1 MRYAFVAA
9 FLVGLI
15 LSVFAMLNGV
25 ERPAAGAGRRR
36 FALNVPTV
44 AAFAAVFGAT
54 GYPLAVYSSLG
65 WIAVLSIAIAAGI
78 GGMIVSLFLVAGW
91 AIPSARAE
99 VVDERYLLQGCIAK
113 VTEVAPDGTTG
124 MIAFEDGGVR
134 QLSRAAGLDGAR
146 LELGTEVA
154 IERVEGGVA
163 YVEPWSQVE
172 ARL

>member
-9 FLVGLI
+9 FLAGLI
-15 LSVFAMLNGV
+15 LTVLAMLNGV
-25 ERPAAGAGRRR
+25 ERPELRPGRRR
-36 FALNVPTV
+36 FAINVPTV

-65 WIAVLSIAIAAGI
+65 WIAVVSIAAAAGVAGAI
-78 GGMIVSLFLVAGW
+78 ASLSLVAGW
-91 AIPSARAE
+91 AIPSAKAE

-124 MIAFEDGGVR
+124 MIAFENGGVR
-134 QLSRAAGLDGAR
+134 QVSRAAGLDGAR
-146 LELGTEVA
+146 LEVGTEVA

>member
-1 MRYAFVAA
+1 MRYAFVGS
-9 FLVGLI
+9 FLLGLI
-15 LSVFAMLNGV
+15 LAVFAMLNGV
-25 ERPAAGAGRRR
+25 ERPAQRPGRRR

-65 WIAVLSIAIAAGI
+65 PVAVLSIAAAAGI
-78 GGMIVSLFLVAGW
+78 AGVIASLSLVAGW
-91 AIPSARAE
+91 AIPAAKAE
-99 VVDERYLLQGCIAK
+99 VVDERYVLQGCIAK
-113 VTEVAPDGTTG
+113 VTEVAADGTKG
-124 MIAFEDGGVR
+124 MIAFENSGVR
-134 QLSRAAGLDGAR
+134 QVSAAVGLDGVR
-146 LELGTEVA
+146 LQVGTEVA

>member
-1 MRYAFVAA
+1 MRYAFVGS
-9 FLVGLI
+9 FLAGL
-15 LSVFAMLNGV
+15 LLTVFAMLNGV
-25 ERPAAGAGRRR
+25 ERPEQRPGRRR
-36 FALNVPTV
+36 FAINLPTV

-65 WIAVLSIAIAAGI
+65 WIAVLSIAAAAGVA
-78 GGMIVSLFLVAGW
+78 GGVASLSLVAGW
-91 AIPSARAE
+91 AIPAAKAE

-113 VTEVAPDGTTG
+113 VTEVGPDRSTG
-124 MIAFEDGGVR
+124 MIAFENAGVR
-134 QLSRAAGLDGAR
+134 QVSRAVGLDGAR

-154 IERVEGGVA
+154 IERIESGVA

>member
-15 LSVFAMLNGV
+15 LAVFAMLNGV
-25 ERPAAGAGRRR
+25 ERPAVGAGRRR
-36 FALNVPTV
+36 FAINVPTV
-44 AAFAAVFGAT
+44 AAFAGVFGAI

-65 WIAVLSIAIAAGI
+65 WIAILAIAIAAGI
-78 GGMIVSLFLVAGW
+78 AGMIASLFLVAGW
-91 AIPSARAE
+91 AIPAAKAE

-124 MIAFEDGGVR
+124 MIAFEDDGVK
-134 QLSRAAGLDGAR
+134 QVSRAAGLDGAR
-146 LELGTEVA
+146 LAVGTEVA

-172 ARL
+172 SRL